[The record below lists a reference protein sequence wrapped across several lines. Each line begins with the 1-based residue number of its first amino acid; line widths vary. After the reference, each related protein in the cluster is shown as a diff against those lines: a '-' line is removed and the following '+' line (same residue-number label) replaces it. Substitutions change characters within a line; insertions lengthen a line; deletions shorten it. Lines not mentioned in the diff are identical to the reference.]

1 MRDVKEGI
9 DVRHQGVGA
18 VHDPMR
24 IDAPPL
30 ARQAVTPLAIAKLE
44 DGMGGEAGTER
55 GGDVLHRP
63 VHDLDEGLPEGLV
76 RQVGLGDIGAGDD
89 EGIQAVLADALEG
102 LVITL
107 DVGPGLG
114 LAWQGLETEGVNVE
128 LGDLIA
134 LADEAEKL
142 AFGRRQGGVRHHVAQ
157 ADVQLAD
164 VLLVGAGRVQ
174 DVLALGAQALEG
186 RQVVMGDDRHLMGLG
201 MAGRVWR

>member
-1 MRDVKEGI
+1 
-9 DVRHQGVGA
+9 
-18 VHDPMR
+18 
-24 IDAPPL
+24 
-30 ARQAVTPLAIAKLE
+30 
-44 DGMGGEAGTER
+44 MGGEAGTKRR
-55 GGDVLHRP
+55 GDIPQRP

-107 DVGPGLG
+107 DIGPGLG
-114 LAWQGLETEGVNVE
+114 PAWQGLETEGVHVK

-157 ADVQLAD
+157 ANVQFAD

-174 DVLALGAQALEG
+174 DILALGAQALEG
-186 RQVVMGDDRHLMGLG
+186 RQIVMGDDGHRMGLG
-201 MAGRVWR
+201 MAGRIWR